1 MPEQVAPIAP
11 VDVPRVPRQ
20 VAPIARVA
28 DSSPGKVSVTS
39 EQSVDLLADCK
50 SASSN
55 SEWDY
60 DERPL
65 TPVSL
70 RRSLDQGREE

>member
-1 MPEQVAPIAP
+1 MT
-11 VDVPRVPRQ
+11 
-20 VAPIARVA
+20 
-28 DSSPGKVSVTS
+28 SS
-39 EQSVDLLADCK
+39 QQLACSVDLLADCK

-65 TPVSL
+65 TQVSL
-70 RRSLDQGREE
+70 NRTLDEGREV